1 MKLGEMKRGT
11 SAKIIRTNGPEALQ
25 NRLLEMGFIEG
36 SQVEVLFEAPWGSDP
51 IAVRVRGSLVAL
63 RRNEAN
69 WIEVE
74 S

>member
-1 MKLGEMKRGT
+1 MKLGEMQRGT
-11 SAKIIRTNGPEALQ
+11 SAKIIRTSGPEALQ

-36 SQVEVLFEAPWGSDP
+36 SLVEVLFEAPWGNDP

>member
-1 MKLGEMKRGT
+1 MKLGEMKCG
-11 SAKIIRTNGPEALQ
+11 SAAKIIRTSGPEALQ
-25 NRLLEMGFIEG
+25 TRLLEMGFVEG
-36 SQVEVLFEAPWGSDP
+36 SLVEVLFEAPWGSDP

>member
-1 MKLGEMKRGT
+1 MKLGEMKCGT

-36 SQVEVLFEAPWGSDP
+36 SLVEVLFEAPWGSDP

-63 RRNEAN
+63 RRLEAN